1 MHISHHFTDE
11 EFWAHIAEADAEL
24 LASFERAGA
33 FEIADWRGPVS
44 VGEWGFTGGVRSLT
58 FGAVPVA
65 SVTVLV
71 ENGTTPRDFVAQRRQ
86 VRAAIAADGS
96 GLPDGSDLPDDVRVI
111 MVDDVPVV
119 FEIWDEPGLWCA
131 AGQVHEHT
139 IAIESEDELAGD
151 VSLRRVADIQPY
163 VDGRNA
169 LIRGARGGV
178 DL

>member
-11 EFWAHIAEADAEL
+11 EFWAHIAETDTEL

-33 FEIADWRGPVS
+33 FEIAGWWGPVS

-71 ENGTTPRDFVAQRRQ
+71 EDGTTPRDFVAQRRQ
-86 VRAAIAADGS
+86 VRAVIAADG
-96 GLPDGSDLPDDVRVI
+96 PALPDDVRVI